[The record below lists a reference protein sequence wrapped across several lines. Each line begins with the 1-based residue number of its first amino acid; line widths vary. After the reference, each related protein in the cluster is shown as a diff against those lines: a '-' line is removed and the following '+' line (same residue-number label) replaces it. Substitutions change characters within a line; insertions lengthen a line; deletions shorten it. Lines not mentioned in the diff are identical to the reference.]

1 MTDENNERGEERI
14 VESNS
19 KGRKWIVIAAG
30 LLIAFLLG
38 LVPMWLSKRSVGQDL
53 SVANR
58 ELRRQRIQNS
68 LSAAE
73 IYARRGEYE
82 TARQNAS
89 SFFTE
94 IQAEANNAESQIK
107 TAQERTQIPALL
119 AARDEI
125 ITLLS
130 RADPAAGERL
140 SNLYVDYRAAT
151 GAVQ

>member
-94 IQAEANNAESQIK
+94 IQAEANNAESQIM